1 MLFLIS
7 ETNDPYFNLATEEFL
22 LKDLDDDILFIY
34 SNNPCVVVGKHQN
47 ALAETNY
54 RFLTENNIPLIR
66 RISGGGTVYH
76 DLGNINFSFFK
87 NGEEGNLV
95 NFRSFIEPVAKYLV
109 KYGILAEIGKRNDIL
124 VNELKVSGNAE
135 HIFKKRTLHHGTLLF
150 NSQLDN
156 LRKALKTVPGKYT
169 DRAVKSV
176 RSSVANLSEFIPEQI
191 TVEAFNIGLSQH
203 LCQSFNTSPFYI
215 DQNVTATIR
224 ESIISKYSQWDWNYG
239 YSPAYTFL
247 NNTLIETNSI
257 SIDLKIEHGII
268 QEATIEGDLPQKTK
282 HLLEKSLINLPHHFE
297 KVNQIIDLSEINFPL
312 DKKTELAWAF
322 F

>member
-34 SNNPCVVVGKHQN
+34 SNNPCVIVGKHQN
-47 ALAETNY
+47 ALAEVNY
-54 RFLTENNIPLIR
+54 RFLIENNIPLIR

-87 NGEEGNLV
+87 NGVEGNLV
-95 NFRSFIEPVAKYLV
+95 NFRSFIEPVADFLAKT
-109 KYGILAEIGKRNDIL
+109 GISVDIGKRNDML
-124 VNELKVSGNAE
+124 VNGLKVSGNAE

-150 NSQLDN
+150 NSQLNN
-156 LRKALKTVPGKYT
+156 LRNALKTVPGKYT

-176 RSSVANLSEFIPEQI
+176 RSSVANLSEFIQEQI
-191 TVEAFNIGLSQH
+191 TIDTFNLGLSQH
-203 LCQSFNTSPFYI
+203 LCQIFNTTPISL
-215 DQNVTATIR
+215 DQNTTS
-224 ESIISKYSQWDWNYG
+224 SIKKSINTKYSQWDWNYG
-239 YSPAYTFL
+239 YSPAYTFQV
-247 NNTLIETNSI
+247 NVPIETYSI
-257 SIDLKIEHGII
+257 SIDLKVEHGLI
-268 QEATIEGDLPQKTK
+268 QEVHIDGDLPQKTK

-297 KVNQIIDLSEINFPL
+297 KVDQIINLSEINFPL